1 MNILDFTL
9 YYVYQ
14 LHLNTKKNIIDSDH
28 CLSIAISACFG
39 QYSASTL
46 VLPWSLMKAQG

>member
-28 CLSIAISACFG
+28 CLSISACFG

-46 VLPWSLMKAQG
+46 VLPWSLMKAHG

>member
-14 LHLNTKKNIIDSDH
+14 LHFNTKKNIIDSDH
-28 CLSIAISACFG
+28 CLSISACFG
-39 QYSASTL
+39 HLYSASTL

>member
-14 LHLNTKKNIIDSDH
+14 LHLKKNLIDSDH
-28 CLSIAISACFG
+28 CLSISACFG

-46 VLPWSLMKAQG
+46 VLPWSLMKAHG